1 MSGARGRDRALYAG
15 TIPSVG
21 SIAYPAAVDVALPA
35 ELEARLGAV
44 TLRGTSVAAR
54 ATAFAV
60 PELGACLDIG
70 RLTEALVAQPV
81 VLLSHGHLDH
91 LSGILAYLNVRAR
104 FHPASPPRVVAPAGV
119 AEALRAA
126 LAVMPG
132 MESVR
137 KRVPLDQAIVPA
149 VPGQSFELTGGSA
162 TAFAAD
168 HGPGALGWAL
178 RLTGRQRPVLGYAG
192 DGSVEPFRA
201 DPGLLDA
208 DAAVV
213 ECTFVEPNRRIA
225 ARMARHA
232 HVLDWIEVAPAL
244 RCDRLVLAHLPVLP
258 SSDLEALTAP
268 LAAVVAGELILWT
281 GR

>member
-1 MSGARGRDRALYAG
+1 VGA
-15 TIPSVG
+15 
-21 SIAYPAAVDVALPA
+21 IAYPKAVGAATPP

-60 PELGACLDIG
+60 PELGVCLDIG

-104 FHPASPPRVVAPAGV
+104 FHPGAPPRVVAPAGV
-119 AEALRAA
+119 AAALRAA

-137 KRVPLDQAIVPA
+137 KRVSLGEAIVPA
-149 VPGQSFELTGGSA
+149 VPGDTVELPGGSA

-168 HGPGALGWAL
+168 HGTEALGWTL
-178 RLTGRQRPVLGYAG
+178 RLAGRDRPALAFAG

-201 DPGLLDA
+201 DPRLLDA

-244 RCDRLVLAHLPVLP
+244 PCDRLVLAHVPMLPA
-258 SSDLEALTAP
+258 SDLESLTAT
-268 LAAVVAGELILWT
+268 LAAALRGQLTLWIE
-281 GR
+281 R

>member
-1 MSGARGRDRALYAG
+1 MGVVRF
-15 TIPSVG
+15 PS
-21 SIAYPAAVDVALPA
+21 AVDVALPP

-60 PELGACLDIG
+60 PEMGVCLDIG

-104 FHPASPPRVVAPAGV
+104 FHPEPPARVVAPSCV
-119 AEALRAA
+119 AEGLRAA

-137 KRVPLDQAIVPA
+137 TRVALERAVLPA
-149 VPGQSFELTGGSA
+149 EPGDTVELPGGSA

-168 HGPGALGWAL
+168 HGSASLGWAL
-178 RLTGRQRPVLGYAG
+178 RQPGRDRPVLVYAG

-225 ARMARHA
+225 ARIARHA
-232 HVLDWIEVAPAL
+232 HVLDWIEVAPSL
-244 RCDRLVLAHLPVLP
+244 PCDRLVLAHLPALP
-258 SSDLEALTAP
+258 AAELEALTAP
-268 LAAVVAGELILWT
+268 LAAVWPGELVLWAPR
-281 GR
+281 G